1 MGAAEE
7 FIIGQCPE
15 CHHDIHLED
24 LTEQVPQLIQVA
36 GLLVTHAGAVDL
48 LLHLPEYQGTREGFD
63 EKMTE
68 MINIIGG
75 WVEDLQ
81 VWGDAYDGG

>member
-7 FIIGQCPE
+7 FIIAQCPT
-15 CHHDIHLED
+15 CHNDIHLED

-36 GLLVTHAGAVDL
+36 GLLVTHAGSIDL
-48 LLHLPEYQGTREGFD
+48 LLHLPEYQITREGFD
-63 EKMTE
+63 SKMTE
-68 MINIIGG
+68 MIDTIGG

-81 VWGDAYDGG
+81 VWGDAYDG